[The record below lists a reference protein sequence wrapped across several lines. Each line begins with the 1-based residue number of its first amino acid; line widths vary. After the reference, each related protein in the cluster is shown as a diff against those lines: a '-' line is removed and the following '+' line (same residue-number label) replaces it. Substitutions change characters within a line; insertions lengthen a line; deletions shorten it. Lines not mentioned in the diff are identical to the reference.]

1 MSEETE
7 KELRDFVVAV
17 VNHGLPEYA
26 MKTGHALSPNFLIDQ
41 NYCRMLA
48 TEVLESCEKQKVS
61 EEKRVDFKWDND
73 NGNNGLIKTA
83 KTDERILFFQ
93 TLEEGVFVN
102 NETENKIYKILRER
116 YKKGKKKKKVKSFS
130 FNSIT
135 DFFDH
140 TKSIC
145 EQNKE
150 WMKRLDLS
158 TK

>member
-7 KELRDFVVAV
+7 KELKEFVIAI

-26 MKTGHALSPNFLIDQ
+26 MKIGHALSPNFLIDQ
-41 NYCRMLA
+41 DYCRMLA
-48 TEVLESCEKQKVS
+48 TEVLASCEKQKVS
-61 EEKRVDFKWDND
+61 EEKRVDFKWEDTEGD
-73 NGNNGLIKTA
+73 KGLIKTVEN
-83 KTDERILFFQ
+83 DERILFFQ

-116 YKKGKKKKKVKSFS
+116 YKKGRKKKKVKSFS
-130 FNSIT
+130 FNSI
-135 DFFDH
+135 
-140 TKSIC
+140 C
-145 EQNKE
+145 EQNKK